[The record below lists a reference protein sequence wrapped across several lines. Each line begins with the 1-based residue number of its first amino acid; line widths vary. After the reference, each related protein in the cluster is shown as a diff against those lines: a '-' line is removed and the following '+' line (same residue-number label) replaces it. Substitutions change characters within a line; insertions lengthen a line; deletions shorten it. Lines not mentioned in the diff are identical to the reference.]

1 MTENS
6 GEEASKQVIAVNRQ
20 CDVGALYFEDCQS
33 YTGKS
38 EK

>member
-1 MTENS
+1 MTEIS
-6 GEEASKQVIAVNRQ
+6 GEEGTKQVIAVNRQ

-33 YTGKS
+33 YSGKT